1 MIINYILVEVSY
13 DFIVKQYTKKSKQ
26 SDITL

>member
-1 MIINYILVEVSY
+1 MIINYILVEVSH